1 MPRKPKTTQV
11 RNVHA
16 ARDVILGDQYNVAD
30 LKRVESLLEQM
41 LELLRQPQASVRIER
56 DVSGSVIIIGRGNT
70 VRFNEDDIGLLGK
83 LQKAPEADAHR
94 REEIYLTR
102 FIMGN
107 AYTRWD
113 REYLNLAG
121 KLLET
126 AFRSSGRADKTASA
140 GTDLLDVRQALT
152 QFKKT
157 RLVIVGEAGSG
168 KTTTLRRLALDLA
181 RERLCDPV
189 RGKLPVYVDLF
200 NFLGDSLP
208 SAFLRSEWENTG
220 LSEPYGEVVGRGD
233 VCFLLDGLD
242 QMPLTNCAD
251 HVRRWNKWVND
262 ELPPGNWAVFTCRA
276 AEYALMSMSLPEV
289 YIQPLGAEQIR
300 RYLELQPERDVA
312 RRLWQDLRQQLRSGD
327 DRFEKLVRNPFMLSL
342 LVERLVRGRLKIEG
356 RAELINDVI
365 RQLLMHQLHAGRQ
378 PSALTANPPQTVE
391 EAIDILG
398 RLAFAMQARQ
408 MGTRLLH
415 SVTLRLQLGD
425 PEERHRR
432 RRRRPILTVEQ
443 ALNLAVDA
451 TVMEKI
457 EGQDTSYAF
466 YHHLVQEYFAAVE
479 LLRRFRAGHNLVKH
493 WSVPWSQAQFL
504 LQWRRPGE
512 RLDSSPVTGWEETVT
527 LAAGLAGRHA
537 AKLIELVSKDNLPLA
552 GRCLAALGMKRSDM
566 SQLAGQVRTA
576 LVKRQRD
583 PLAHL
588 RARIDAG
595 LALGEMGHPDLLPQ
609 EYKIRRRVIAIEPP
623 MQPVEAGE
631 FIRGSDRDNRNAFPD
646 EYTTERREYCDAF
659 SIGRY
664 PVTNAEFRCFIE
676 DGGYE
681 SDRWWSKAGLKWKE
695 GRPRTHGALVNQ
707 WLAFRANLMKQGL
720 DKVNQELHWRDKT
733 YQFWSKMIQLSER
746 DARKEATKALS
757 RPFDRPAYWDDP
769 EFNAPAMPV
778 VGVNWYEAQAYC
790 RWLSAVTGRKY
801 RLPTEVEWEKAAR
814 GTNGREY
821 PWGNQFTK
829 AKCNTVEGRIYTTAP
844 VGLFDTPSPYGL
856 FDACGNVCE
865 WTANWY
871 HVYPGGDENASDDFG
886 NKFRVVRGGSWY
898 FDRRHS
904 RCASRD
910 KYLPIAFD
918 TDLGFRAVS
927 PGG

>member
-1 MPRKPKTTQV
+1 M
-11 RNVHA
+11 
-16 ARDVILGDQYNVAD
+16 GDPYDQAD
-30 LKRVESLLEQM
+30 LTRVESLLEQM
-41 LELLRQPQASVRIER
+41 LELLRQPQAGVRIER
-56 DVSGSVIIIGRGNT
+56 DVSGSVIIVGSGNE
-70 VRFNEDDIGLLGK
+70 VRFNEGDIGLLGK
-83 LQKAPEADAHR
+83 LQRAPEADARR

-102 FIMGN
+102 FILGN

-126 AFRSSGRADKTASA
+126 AFRSSGRADKTTSA
-140 GTDLLDVRQALT
+140 GTDLPDLRQALT
-152 QFKKT
+152 GFKKT
-157 RLVIVGEAGSG
+157 RLVIVGEPGSG

-189 RGKLPVYVDLF
+189 HAKLPVYVDLF
-200 NFLGDSLP
+200 NFMGESLP

-242 QMPLTNCAD
+242 QTPLANRAE
-251 HVRRWNKWVND
+251 HVLRWNKWVND
-262 ELPPGNWAVFTCRA
+262 DLPPGNWAVFTCRA
-276 AEYALMSMSLPEV
+276 AEYALLSMSLPEV
-289 YIQPLGAEQIR
+289 YVQPLGAEQIR
-300 RYLELQPERDVA
+300 RYLELQLERDVA

-342 LVERLVRGRLKIEG
+342 LVERLARGRLKIEG

-365 RQLLMHQLHAGRQ
+365 RQLLMHQLHAGHQ
-378 PSALTANPPQTVE
+378 LSQLTANPPQTVE
-391 EAIDILG
+391 AAIDILG
-398 RLAFAMQARQ
+398 RLAFAMQARK
-408 MGTRLLH
+408 MRTRLLH

-425 PEERHRR
+425 PEEQHKRG
-432 RRRRPILTVEQ
+432 RRRPVLTVEQ
-443 ALNLAVDA
+443 ALKLAVDA

-457 EGQDTSYAF
+457 EGDDPDTSYAF

-479 LLRRFRAGHNLVKH
+479 LLRRFRAGHNLAMH
-493 WSVPWSQAQFL
+493 WRVPWSQVQFL

-527 LAAGLAGRHA
+527 LAAGLAGRQA
-537 AKLIELVSKDNLPLA
+537 AKLIELVGRGNLPLA
-552 GRCLAALGMKRSDM
+552 GRCLAALGMKRTDM
-566 SQLAGQVRTA
+566 RQLAERVRVD
-576 LVKRQRD
+576 LVRRQRN

-609 EYKIRRRVIAIEPP
+609 EYKIRRRVIVAIEPP
-623 MQPVEAGE
+623 MQPVGAGE
-631 FIRGSDRDNRNAFPD
+631 FIRGCDRDNRNAFPD
-646 EYTTERREYCDAF
+646 EYTTERRAYCDAF

-681 SDRWWSKAGLKWKE
+681 SDRWWSKTGLNWKQ
-695 GRPRTHGALVNQ
+695 GSPRAHVSLVNQ

-720 DKVNQELHWRDKT
+720 DKVDQELHWRAKT
-733 YQFWSKMIQLSER
+733 YQFWSKMIQLSEP
-746 DARKEATKALS
+746 DARKEAAKVLS

-769 EFNAPAMPV
+769 EFKAPAMPV

-790 RWLSAVTGRKY
+790 RWLSAVTGHEY
-801 RLPTEVEWEKAAR
+801 HLPTEVEWEKAAR
-814 GTNGREY
+814 GTDGREY

-829 AKCNTVEGRIYTTAP
+829 AKCNTVEGHIYTTTP
-844 VGLFDTPSPYGL
+844 VGLFDAPSPYGL

-865 WTANWY
+865 WTADWY
-871 HVYPGGDENASDDFG
+871 RAYSGGDENVSDDFG
-886 NKFRVVRGGSWY
+886 VKFRVVRGGSWY
-898 FDRRHS
+898 FDRRRS

-918 TDLGFRAVS
+918 TDLGFRIVS